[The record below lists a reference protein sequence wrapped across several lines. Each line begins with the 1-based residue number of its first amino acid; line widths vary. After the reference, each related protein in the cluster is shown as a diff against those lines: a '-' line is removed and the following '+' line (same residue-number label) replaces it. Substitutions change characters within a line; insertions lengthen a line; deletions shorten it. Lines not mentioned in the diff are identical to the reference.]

1 MTQDP
6 GVPIH
11 NRVTAN
17 TLKRM
22 GYTDTAIVEFIER
35 AEFLASEVPDCIKFL
50 EFEIRKRRP
59 H

>member
-1 MTQDP
+1 MTFDP
-6 GVPIH
+6 CVSIH

-22 GYTDTAIVEFIER
+22 GYTDTAIIDFIER
-35 AEFLASEVPDCIKFL
+35 AEFLALEVPDSIKFL
-50 EFEIRKRRP
+50 EFEMRKRRP

>member
-1 MTQDP
+1 MNIDP
-6 GVPIH
+6 TTSIH

-22 GYTDTAIVEFIER
+22 GYTDTAILDFVQR
-35 AEFLASEVPDCIKFL
+35 VEFLALEIPDSIKFL
-50 EFEIRKRRP
+50 EFEMRKRRP